1 MKLYSNFPLVFF
13 FHPDN
18 GGYSATAP
26 QTIKPIV
33 YPDQVI
39 IRQPRPV
46 KSVNPDHLSDD
57 QQCLT
62 KDQKEPLKPL
72 PPPLVPERLPSA
84 RLSALKSFLMEGGNS
99 FSCIESCIHQ
109 SETITT
115 VFFRIKYALVYNT
128 HLPLCAW
135 KLWKKCCSSV
145 LYAPKLL
152 TKGWSFKI
160 MVRQGKS
167 TKEF

>member
-99 FSCIESCIHQ
+99 FSCIESWIHQ

-115 VFFRIKYALVYNT
+115 VFFRIKYAPPT
-128 HLPLCAW
+128 LCL
-135 KLWKKCCSSV
+135 KIMKKKCCSSV

-152 TKGWSFKI
+152 TKEWSFKI
-160 MVRQGKS
+160 MVRQGKF